1 MAPLDKCDTLSLDK
15 DVMALLDEYVMAGPD
30 KYVMAGLD
38 KYVMAGLDK
47 YVMAGLDPAISSSTT
62 PRGMVGSSPT
72 ITSER
77 LDARFSDGGF
87 RRRHFPE
94 GVRLPTRPRSP
105 SGHARFRP
113 VWQGVGWRSPH
124 VSVSGGDRP
133 ARCCPGFGDRPAVV
147 RRGFL
152 RQLLCMLGLSQ
163 RFRRSAPE
171 YRYKG
176 QRNECVLFHGTL
188 DSDIS
193 ASAWLHLSC

>member
-15 DVMALLDEYVMAGPD
+15 DVMALLDEYVMAGP
-30 KYVMAGLD
+30 
-38 KYVMAGLDK
+38 DK

-133 ARCCPGFGDRPAVV
+133 ARCCPGFGDRPAGVLPGV
-147 RRGFL
+147 L
-152 RQLLCMLGLSQ
+152 RHLLSMLGPPQ

-171 YRYKG
+171 YCCEG
-176 QRNECVLFHGTL
+176 QSNESVLCHGTL
-188 DSDIS
+188 DPHTSVS
-193 ASAWLHLSC
+193 VWLHLPC